1 MVATRLMTI
10 QEFET
15 SPLPGQ
21 WELIDGEPIAVTPS
35 TGRSSRI
42 GGRLYSRLA
51 DFVEPTGMGWAFPA
65 DAGFILFG
73 DRAIVRSP
81 DAAYVRRARLVEE
94 PAGFVPIAPDIA
106 VEVLSPSDRRPDAL
120 AKVAMYLQAGV
131 HLVWLVDPAKRTV
144 TVFQPDAS
152 IVTLR
157 EGDSLDGGDVLP
169 GFTVAVADIF
179 A

>member
-15 SPLPGQ
+15 SPLPGR

-35 TGRSSRI
+35 SGRSSRI
-42 GGRLYSRLA
+42 GGRVYSRLA
-51 DFVEPTGMGWAFPA
+51 DFVEPTEIGWAFPA

-81 DAAYVRRARLVEE
+81 DAAFVRRDRLPEE

-106 VEVLSPSDRRPDAL
+106 VEVLSPSDRQPEAI

-131 HLVWLVDPAKRTV
+131 RLVWLVDPYKPTV

-152 IVTLR
+152 VIVLG
-157 EGDSLDGGDVLP
+157 ESDILDGGEVLP
-169 GFTVAVADIF
+169 GFSVAVVDIF